1 MAIEWRINNDFQWK
15 SFCEHVGRLRLAGK
29 TPAFKEV
36 TTKRSVDQNSIS
48 HAWYTEVSRALQD
61 RSPLS
66 VKCES
71 KLTCGV
77 PILRAEDEDFRRMY
91 DQSIKENPVYIHGD
105 GNESGYELKIKAMK
119 FLPVTSLMD
128 VKQLSQYLE
137 DMQQYWGRQGV
148 FLAFPEEYQRQQYP
162 EAS

>member
-1 MAIEWRINNDFQWK
+1 MGVEWRIKDDFQWRA
-15 SFCEHVGRLRLAGK
+15 FCEHVGRLRLAGK

-48 HAWYTEVSRALQD
+48 HAWYSEVSRALQD

-77 PILRAEDEDFRRMY
+77 PILRAEDDDFRAFY
-91 DQSIKENPVYIHGD
+91 DKSVRQTLS
-105 GNESGYELKIKAMK
+105 YEEKLDAMK
-119 FLPVTSLMD
+119 FLPVTSLMS

-137 DMQQYWGRQGV
+137 DLQQYWGKQGV
-148 FLAFPEEYQRQQYP
+148 YLAFPDDYSRQQYP